1 MKNNISKSDAT
12 ILMLSESLKNINN
25 SNIIEELKEYYL
37 LETTYIGVIKKQK
50 FGSIITQ
57 NKLFSLFNRY
67 YYYSKD
73 INILKERRK
82 AEKNI
87 KKAFNSFLISPEFYP
102 LIEKLFADESETS
115 YEMDKYSI
123 IKGIHK
129 TLNDKII
136 KTIQNETSYNVI
148 PNFLIYYDKK
158 LLNSRVNDIIRHQ
171 YSFNYTDKHQNKIE
185 YKYLVKYYKIFS
197 QNPNIIFDQKLFSEE
212 FRIRLFKLII
222 LSNYKFLKYNKIAE
236 QYFKERFINYMIF
249 MKIYEH
255 YKELNSEFDL
265 IMQKED
271 KLNEEELSKIKLYFI
286 NDLFNQEYDDN
297 KQDNKDINIINNDIS
312 NSLKVNKKYLK
323 LLFSLSVLFNRIVIF
338 KELKEEEKKENEDNI
353 INIDGKAYNIK
364 IVSKLKCSSI
374 NKQMLNNMLKI
385 FEEKKSFLYNYLIDT
400 YIYDNIMKNN
410 NRHLYVK
417 NREREKLILNFQEI
431 LLRIEKNETNKKHYE
446 LFYKENIS
454 IFNQPKLTV
463 GFFGGLFGGK
473 VPNSIKTDKGKEIYY
488 NINDLKLIPVVKSD
502 INSTQIT
509 IIIDG
514 SISNDILLTSNKK
527 ELSHKEVFSSFFT
540 NNEYTNSDFY
550 LYDWQSVNYEELSQT
565 KKVSKFYGK
574 LLAYIINSREIF
586 TFQTL
591 NLVGYSMGC
600 NIIKYCLL
608 ELNKINEKSNYSDII
623 NNVIFIG
630 GCINIK
636 FDKYPNI
643 FDSITG
649 KIINIFSKGDKDLI
663 EYNKTAIGLDNLKT
677 KKEYINKYQIINVDL
692 TVKSIKQNDYIY
704 QIPSILFENYFLH

>member
-136 KTIQNETSYNVI
+136 KTIQNETSYNII

-212 FRIRLFKLII
+212 FRKRLFKLII

-312 NSLKVNKKYLK
+312 NNLKVNKKYLK

-353 INIDGKAYNIK
+353 INIDGKAYDIK

-454 IFNQPKLTV
+454 IFNQPKLTI

-473 VPNSIKTDKGKEIYY
+473 VPNSIKTNKGKEIYY

-540 NNEYTNSDFY
+540 NNEYTNSEFY

-649 KIINIFSKGDKDLI
+649 KIVNIFSKGDKDLI

>member
-1 MKNNISKSDAT
+1 M
-12 ILMLSESLKNINN
+12 
-25 SNIIEELKEYYL
+25 
-37 LETTYIGVIKKQK
+37 
-50 FGSIITQ
+50 
-57 NKLFSLFNRY
+57 
-67 YYYSKD
+67 
-73 INILKERRK
+73 
-82 AEKNI
+82 
-87 KKAFNSFLISPEFYP
+87 
-102 LIEKLFADESETS
+102 
-115 YEMDKYSI
+115 
-123 IKGIHK
+123 
-129 TLNDKII
+129 
-136 KTIQNETSYNVI
+136 
-148 PNFLIYYDKK
+148 
-158 LLNSRVNDIIRHQ
+158 
-171 YSFNYTDKHQNKIE
+171 
-185 YKYLVKYYKIFS
+185 
-197 QNPNIIFDQKLFSEE
+197 
-212 FRIRLFKLII
+212 
-222 LSNYKFLKYNKIAE
+222 
-236 QYFKERFINYMIF
+236 
-249 MKIYEH
+249 
-255 YKELNSEFDL
+255 
-265 IMQKED
+265 
-271 KLNEEELSKIKLYFI
+271 
-286 NDLFNQEYDDN
+286 
-297 KQDNKDINIINNDIS
+297 
-312 NSLKVNKKYLK
+312 
-323 LLFSLSVLFNRIVIF
+323 FSLSVLFNRIVIF

-353 INIDGKAYNIK
+353 INIDGKAYDIK

-431 LLRIEKNETNKKHYE
+431 ILRIEKNETNKKHYE

-636 FDKYPNI
+636 FDKHPNI

>member
-1 MKNNISKSDAT
+1 MKKRNSKSEAT

-312 NSLKVNKKYLK
+312 NNLKVNKKYLK

-353 INIDGKAYNIK
+353 INIDGKAYDIK

-431 LLRIEKNETNKKHYE
+431 LLRIEKNEINKKHYE

>member
-115 YEMDKYSI
+115 YELDQYSI

-158 LLNSRVNDIIRHQ
+158 LLNSRVNDIIRYQ

-197 QNPNIIFDQKLFSEE
+197 QNPNIIFEQKLFSEE

-312 NSLKVNKKYLK
+312 NNLKVNKKYLK

-353 INIDGKAYNIK
+353 INIDGKAYDIK

-374 NKQMLNNMLKI
+374 NKQMLNNILKF
-385 FEEKKSFLYNYLIDT
+385 FEEEKSFLYNYLIDT

-417 NREREKLILNFQEI
+417 NREREKLILNLQET

-514 SISNDILLTSNKK
+514 SISNNILLTSNKK

-540 NNEYTNSDFY
+540 NNEYTNSEFY

>member
-1 MKNNISKSDAT
+1 MKNNNSKSEAT

-353 INIDGKAYNIK
+353 INIDGKAYDIK

-431 LLRIEKNETNKKHYE
+431 LLRIEKNEINKKHYE

-473 VPNSIKTDKGKEIYY
+473 VPNSIKTDKGKVIYY

-527 ELSHKEVFSSFFT
+527 ELSHKEVFSSFFI

>member
-1 MKNNISKSDAT
+1 MKKRNSKSEAT

-312 NSLKVNKKYLK
+312 NNLKVNKKYLK

-353 INIDGKAYNIK
+353 INIDGKAYDIK

-374 NKQMLNNMLKI
+374 NKQMLNNILKI

-454 IFNQPKLTV
+454 IFNQPKLTI

-473 VPNSIKTDKGKEIYY
+473 VPNSIKTNKGKEIYY

>member
-1 MKNNISKSDAT
+1 MKKRNSKSEAT
-12 ILMLSESLKNINN
+12 ILMLSESLRNINN

-212 FRIRLFKLII
+212 FRIRLFKMII

-353 INIDGKAYNIK
+353 INIDGKAYDIK

-677 KKEYINKYQIINVDL
+677 KKEYINKYQIINIDL

>member
-136 KTIQNETSYNVI
+136 KTIQNGTSYNVI

-185 YKYLVKYYKIFS
+185 YKYLVKYYKIFF

-527 ELSHKEVFSSFFT
+527 EISHKEVFSSFFT
-540 NNEYTNSDFY
+540 NNEYINSDFY